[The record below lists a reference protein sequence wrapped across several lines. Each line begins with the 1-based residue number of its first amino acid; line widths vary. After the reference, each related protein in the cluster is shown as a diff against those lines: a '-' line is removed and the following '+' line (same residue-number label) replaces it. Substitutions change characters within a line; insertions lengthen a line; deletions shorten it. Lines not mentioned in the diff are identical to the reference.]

1 MPNTSDME
9 IYIMN
14 SEKSENSIILLEY
27 LKSNIKTLNN
37 NGYYIKFELINEED
51 INNEEYKQNMIKK
64 GFLSIPSIKISEE
77 IISGMNQVMKI
88 LTDICDHKTK
98 QEQNPYNMDEEEKYK
113 SMTEDFMQNEIL
125 SRDNENEL
133 NLDDEND
140 KNDLTEKLRKFEKQR
155 KGENVN
161 TNKSSVDDY
170 ENKINNQIKK
180 KKKIEVDDDTQML
193 LDRMDMEN

>member
-1 MPNTSDME
+1 
-9 IYIMN
+9 MN